1 MNADESPVSYSE
13 LGEIADDLLEQVEE
27 DPVALTRLLDHL
39 DPKVRAELLISDFLN
54 AYQVFWYY
62 FRQEPEELERE
73 RMILETASSLLHGI
87 RIRENDLY
95 EIFFRVEE
103 GIPVMA
109 VSDGEMVLVNYHGP
123 DAYRRAVRFLDE
135 NL

>member
-1 MNADESPVSYSE
+1 MNTDESPISYSE
-13 LGEIADDLLEQVEE
+13 LGEIAEDLLEQVEE
-27 DPVALTRLLDHL
+27 DPVALTRLLDLL
-39 DPKVRAELLISDFLN
+39 DPKIRAELLISDFLN
-54 AYQVFWYY
+54 AYQVFRYY

-73 RMILETASSLLHGI
+73 RMILEPASSLLHGI

-109 VSDGEMVLVNYHGP
+109 VSDGEMLLVNYHGP
-123 DAYRRAVRFLDE
+123 DAYRRAVRYLDE